1 MLKGHLINK
10 NYNLLNCLYLTF
22 FKIARKV
29 HLPFNLCRISYQ
41 TQNSCMS
48 VIDNWNQDDAKIIL
62 YLFSL
67 DMFLSCMS
75 IMRKIEEKTPNFLW
89 NLFGPFYE
97 HFACIAWSAGFI
109 CREFKPRRSS
119 SIYYSEF
126 SCAVHF
132 SFISTIQVYFLKD
145 YIGDCIR

>member
-10 NYNLLNCLYLTF
+10 NYNLLNCLYLTI

-75 IMRKIEEKTPNFLW
+75 IMRKTEEKNQIF
-89 NLFGPFYE
+89 FGICLDPFMNTLHGLQGAQVSYVV
-97 HFACIAWSAGFI
+97 
-109 CREFKPRRSS
+109 SS
-119 SIYYSEF
+119 SPGE
-126 SCAVHF
+126 AP
-132 SFISTIQVYFLKD
+132 VYNIANFPVLYIFL
-145 YIGDCIR
+145 

>member
-10 NYNLLNCLYLTF
+10 NYNLLNCLYLTI

-75 IMRKIEEKTPNFLW
+75 IIRKIEEKNPNFLW

-97 HFACIAWSAGFI
+97 HFACIARSAGFI

-119 SIYYSEF
+119 RRNIANF
-126 SCAVHF
+126 SVLY
-132 SFISTIQVYFLKD
+132 IFLLYQQFK
-145 YIGDCIR
+145 CIF